1 MFNAFRNFM
10 NKYYSVFLTFQWIQQ
25 FIPGPVQV
33 VKTDIWPILYRP
45 RPPTPPPPSDV
56 TGTGV
61 IPTNRSGADVAI
73 DSPDVLISPLKAGS
87 EILENLIPGFR
98 DLVLHTIWGTR
109 STNPSRYSS

>member
-1 MFNAFRNFM
+1 MFNAFRNYM

-25 FIPGPVQV
+25 FIPGPVQG
-33 VKTDIWPILYRP
+33 VKTDILANFVQTPV
-45 RPPTPPPPSDV
+45 TPPPF

-87 EILENLIPGFR
+87 AILENLIPGFR
-98 DLVLHTIWGTR
+98 DLVLHTIL
-109 STNPSRYSS
+109 SKAVDDQIA